1 MSFSQLHPNIRIRI
15 VTSFLTRLV
24 GNMIFPFMA
33 IYFSAKLGPAIT
45 GLLLVLT
52 VCAQILMGFYGGYLA
67 DRWGRKKVMVYGQ
80 WIQCCALFIMMA
92 ANSPWLDSAWLT
104 FAMMLVQNASNGMI
118 NPAADAMLIDVSTK
132 ENRTY
137 MYGINYWSNNL
148 SIALG
153 SVVGGLLFAT
163 HRFELLLVL
172 TVVSFLTLVIIAFSI
187 KESYQPKPM
196 PFVGS
201 RTGILRDMVASYKL
215 VMTDRRFILFSL
227 GGMLIFAPEFQTPNY
242 IAVRL
247 GQEFAPQS
255 IGLFDW
261 FTVELTGLKIFS
273 LIQLENTL
281 LVVFFSL
288 AVTKLIERLKEAPA
302 LYISGLMYIAGYSL
316 IMYSNS
322 LIVILA
328 AVLIS
333 TIGELI
339 HAPIRQT
346 YLAQIV
352 KDDLRSSYMA
362 VNGLV
367 VPGARIMGA
376 VGITLG
382 AVLPS
387 YLMALLIFS
396 LGVAGV
402 ILTRSIVLQMDSKER
417 LLPHTKEA
425 AT

>member
-1 MSFSQLHPNIRIRI
+1 MSFSHLHPNIRIRI

-45 GLLLVLT
+45 GLLLVLA

-80 WIQCCALFIMMA
+80 WIQCLGLFIMMA
-92 ANSPWLDSAWLT
+92 ANSPWLDSALLT

-163 HRFELLLVL
+163 HRFELLLAL
-172 TVVSFLTLVIIAFSI
+172 TAISFFTLVIISLCL

-196 PFVGS
+196 NPVGTG
-201 RTGILRDMVASYKL
+201 TGILQDMVASYKL

-227 GGMLIFAPEFQTPNY
+227 SGMLIFAPEFQTPNY

-247 GQEFAPQS
+247 AQEFTPQS
-255 IGLFDW
+255 FSLFDW
-261 FTVELTGLKIFS
+261 FSVELTGIKIFS

-281 LVVFFSL
+281 LVVLFSL
-288 AVTKLIERLKEAPA
+288 AVTKLIGHLKEAPA

-322 LIVILA
+322 LIVILV

-333 TIGELI
+333 TLGELI

-367 VPGARIMGA
+367 VPGARILGA

-396 LGVAGV
+396 LGIVGV
-402 ILTRSIVLQMDSKER
+402 ILTSSVVLQMDSNER
-417 LLPHTKEA
+417 LLPHAKEA
-425 AT
+425 AR